1 MKSSRGVRASVDVE
15 GWGAGVRSG
24 GGAWDG
30 VGGCCDV
37 GAEGPREAWFVCAG
51 CGRGAGGVAW
61 AAW

>member
-1 MKSSRGVRASVDVE
+1 
-15 GWGAGVRSG
+15 
-24 GGAWDG
+24 
-30 VGGCCDV
+30 V